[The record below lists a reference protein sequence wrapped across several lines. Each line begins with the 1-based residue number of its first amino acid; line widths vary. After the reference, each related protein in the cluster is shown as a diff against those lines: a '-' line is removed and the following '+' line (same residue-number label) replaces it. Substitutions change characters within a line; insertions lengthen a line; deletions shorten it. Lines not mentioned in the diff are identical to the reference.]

1 MRLHQGDTSVNKYM
15 LFCVKRFELSHV
27 MDIAL
32 YQCYV
37 LLLLCTGYVLL
48 QREGLIKSEKSVC
61 MSACVRAYVR
71 VCVCVYV
78 CVCVCVCVCCVCV
91 GRGVLCVRVRVCLFV
106 VCLFCCCFG
115 QYFIRVFC

>member
-32 YQCYV
+32 YKCYV

-48 QREGLIKSEKSVC
+48 QREGLIKSEKSVY
-61 MSACVRAYVR
+61 MSACVRACVR
-71 VCVCVYV
+71 VCVCM
-78 CVCVCVCVCCVCV
+78 CVCVVCGGGGWGGVVCACACFC
-91 GRGVLCVRVRVCLFV
+91 LFVCLFV
-106 VCLFCCCFG
+106 CFVVVLDSISYVCF
-115 QYFIRVFC
+115 VEA